1 MIGRSSSPTFTVEE
15 LEIELEVEVLTVEEL
30 EIELEVEV
38 LKLLILFTKKYSIL
52 VTTQF

>member
-15 LEIELEVEVLTVEEL
+15 LEIEL